1 MDMQTVL
8 DACGIRP
15 DTLSAAEKAQLTRD
29 GYLPL
34 PNILTP
40 EQVYQ
45 LGARADELVA
55 AEGEAAGLEVHQE
68 TGADRLSDLINKDP
82 RYDVCFTHPRVL
94 AAIWH
99 VLGADFRL
107 SSIRRDRWNLSEGTR
122 PGAATLV
129 KGGGAWRLHPRAELS
144 AGWLEERGA
153 GWRERRWQV
162 GVTGLL

>member
-55 AEGEAAGLEVHQE
+55 AEGETAGLEVHQE

-99 VLGADFRL
+99 VLGSDFRL
-107 SSIRRDRWNLSEGTR
+107 SSLNFRARPARQRPAAAARGLDRGGYAGGIFRLQLNL
-122 PGAATLV
+122 AA
-129 KGGGAWRLHPRAELS
+129 R
-144 AGWLEERGA
+144 
-153 GWRERRWQV
+153 
-162 GVTGLL
+162 

>member
-8 DACGIRP
+8 EACGVCP

-94 AAIWH
+94 AAIWQ
-99 VLGADFRL
+99 VLGARLPPVLAQLPRRPARQRPAAAARGLDRGGYAGGIFRL
-107 SSIRRDRWNLSEGTR
+107 QLNL
-122 PGAATLV
+122 AA
-129 KGGGAWRLHPRAELS
+129 G
-144 AGWLEERGA
+144 
-153 GWRERRWQV
+153 
-162 GVTGLL
+162 